1 MTSAIL
7 ICCHPDCCHPDLL
20 GGDLLRAGLGT
31 RGEFAIKPLF
41 ARGSSATSRAF
52 LFIVIMMVLVVVG
65 LYTDRLEPVREKLSA
80 VVAPF
85 YQITNVPTRVND
97 WRKDTFVS
105 HADLKIENEALKTE
119 LLIHQRKLQQLASLA
134 AENVRLRQLL
144 NASQILQDTVLI
156 AELIGV
162 SPNPLSHKVIIN
174 RGSHD
179 GAFKGQ
185 PVLDAFGLMGQV
197 TEVGEN
203 ASTVLLISDATHAI
217 PVQVNRN
224 GVRAIAEGTGDLNSL
239 SLRHVSANTDI
250 RAGDLLVSS
259 GMGERFPVGYPV
271 AEVMQ
276 VVRDPGKAFLTVIA
290 KPMAKLDRSRH
301 LLLVFENRDQA
312 SVPGALHAVP
322 DANSPSSPPGSASGT
337 R

>member
-1 MTSAIL
+1 
-7 ICCHPDCCHPDLL
+7 
-20 GGDLLRAGLGT
+20 
-31 RGEFAIKPLF
+31 
-41 ARGSSATSRAF
+41 
-52 LFIVIMMVLVVVG
+52 MMALVVVG
-65 LYTDRLEPVREKLSA
+65 LYTDKLEPLRERLA
-80 VVAPF
+80 QLVTPF
-85 YQITNVPTRVND
+85 YQITNVPSRVND

-105 HADLKIENEALKTE
+105 QADLKAENEALKTE

-144 NASQILQDTVLI
+144 NASQMLQDTVLI

-174 RGSHD
+174 RGTND

-197 TEVGEN
+197 IEVSEN
-203 ASTVLLISDATHAI
+203 SSTVLLISDSTHAI
-217 PVQVNRN
+217 PVQVSRN

-259 GMGERFPVGYPV
+259 GLGDRFPVGYPV
-271 AEVMQ
+271 AEVLQ

-290 KPMAKLDRSRH
+290 KPMARLDRSRH

-312 SVPGALHAVP
+312 SVPGALNVP
-322 DANSPSSPPGSASGT
+322 RPAAPANGAASGSQGGAN
-337 R
+337 

>member
-1 MTSAIL
+1 
-7 ICCHPDCCHPDLL
+7 
-20 GGDLLRAGLGT
+20 
-31 RGEFAIKPLF
+31 
-41 ARGSSATSRAF
+41 
-52 LFIVIMMVLVVVG
+52 MMGLVVVG
-65 LYTDRLEPVREKLSA
+65 LYTDKLEPLREKLA
-80 VVAPF
+80 QLVTPF

-105 HADLKIENEALKTE
+105 QSDLKAENEALKTE

-144 NASQILQDTVLI
+144 NASQMLQDTVLI

-174 RGSHD
+174 RGTKD

-197 TEVGEN
+197 TEVSEN
-203 ASTVLLISDATHAI
+203 ASTVLLISDSTHAI

-259 GMGERFPVGYPV
+259 GLGDRFPVGYPV
-271 AEVMQ
+271 AEVLQ

-290 KPMAKLDRSRH
+290 KPMARLDRSRH

-312 SVPGALHAVP
+312 SVPGALNVSQPATAAP
-322 DANSPSSPPGSASGT
+322 SPTGGEASSSVGGAQ
-337 R
+337 

>member
-1 MTSAIL
+1 
-7 ICCHPDCCHPDLL
+7 
-20 GGDLLRAGLGT
+20 
-31 RGEFAIKPLF
+31 
-41 ARGSSATSRAF
+41 
-52 LFIVIMMVLVVVG
+52 MMVLVVVG
-65 LYTDRLEPVREKLSA
+65 LYTDKLEPLREELA
-80 VVAPF
+80 QLVTPF

-105 HADLKIENEALKTE
+105 QADLKVENEALKTE

-144 NASQILQDTVLI
+144 NASQMLQDTVLI

-174 RGSHD
+174 RGTKD

-197 TEVGEN
+197 TEVSEN
-203 ASTVLLISDATHAI
+203 SSTVLLISDSTHAI

-259 GMGERFPVGYPV
+259 GLGDRFPVGYPV
-271 AEVMQ
+271 AEVLQ

-290 KPMAKLDRSRH
+290 KPMARLDRSRH

-312 SVPGALHAVP
+312 SVPGALNLAT
-322 DANSPSSPPGSASGT
+322 SPSSSSSSRSSASSQD
-337 R
+337 RAQ

>member
-1 MTSAIL
+1 
-7 ICCHPDCCHPDLL
+7 
-20 GGDLLRAGLGT
+20 
-31 RGEFAIKPLF
+31 
-41 ARGSSATSRAF
+41 
-52 LFIVIMMVLVVVG
+52 MMGLVVVG
-65 LYTDRLEPVREKLSA
+65 LYTDKLEPLREKLA
-80 VVAPF
+80 QLVTPF

-105 HADLKIENEALKTE
+105 QSDLKAENEALKTE

-144 NASQILQDTVLI
+144 NASQMLQDTVLI

-174 RGSHD
+174 RGTKD

-197 TEVGEN
+197 TEVSEN
-203 ASTVLLISDATHAI
+203 ASTVLLISDSTHAI

-259 GMGERFPVGYPV
+259 GLGDRFPVGYPV
-271 AEVMQ
+271 AEVLQ

-290 KPMAKLDRSRH
+290 KPMARLDRSRH

-312 SVPGALHAVP
+312 SVPGALNVSQPAAAP
-322 DANSPSSPPGSASGT
+322 SPTGGEASSSVGGAQ
-337 R
+337 

>member
-1 MTSAIL
+1 
-7 ICCHPDCCHPDLL
+7 
-20 GGDLLRAGLGT
+20 
-31 RGEFAIKPLF
+31 
-41 ARGSSATSRAF
+41 
-52 LFIVIMMVLVVVG
+52 MMVLVVVG
-65 LYTDRLEPVREKLSA
+65 LYTDRLEPLREKLA
-80 VVAPF
+80 LLVTPF
-85 YQITNVPTRVND
+85 YQLTDVPSRVND

-105 HADLKIENEALKTE
+105 QVDLKLENETLKTE

-144 NASQILQDTVLI
+144 NASETLQDTVLI
-156 AELIGV
+156 TELIGV

-174 RGSHD
+174 RGSKD

-197 TEVGEN
+197 TEVAESS
-203 ASTVLLISDATHAI
+203 STVLLISDSTHAI

-259 GMGERFPVGYPV
+259 GLGNRFPVGYPV
-271 AEVMQ
+271 AEVLD
-276 VVRDPGKAFLTVIA
+276 VVRDPGKAFLTVVA
-290 KPMAKLDRSRH
+290 KPMARLDRSRH
-301 LLLVFENRDQA
+301 LLLVFADRDRT
-312 SVPGALHAVP
+312 SVPGALSLP
-322 DANSPSSPPGSASGT
+322 TPGNGA

>member
-1 MTSAIL
+1 
-7 ICCHPDCCHPDLL
+7 
-20 GGDLLRAGLGT
+20 
-31 RGEFAIKPLF
+31 
-41 ARGSSATSRAF
+41 
-52 LFIVIMMVLVVVG
+52 MMVLVVVG
-65 LYTDRLEPVREKLSA
+65 LYTDRLEPLREKLA
-80 VVAPF
+80 QLATPF
-85 YQITNVPTRVND
+85 YQLTDVPTRVND

-105 HADLKIENEALKTE
+105 QIDLKAENEALTTE

-144 NASQILQDTVLI
+144 NASQMLQDTVLI
-156 AELIGV
+156 TELIGV

-174 RGSHD
+174 RGTVD

-197 TEVGEN
+197 IEVGET
-203 ASTVLLISDATHAI
+203 ASTVLLISDSTHAI

-259 GMGERFPVGYPV
+259 GLGDRFPVGYPV
-271 AEVMQ
+271 AEVLQ

-290 KPMAKLDRSRH
+290 KPMARLDRSRH
-301 LLLVFENRDQA
+301 LLLVFADRDKA
-312 SVPGALHAVP
+312 SVPGALAGPAPVTSSARASIAKSSV
-322 DANSPSSPPGSASGT
+322 ANSSAAARPAGA